1 MCVSWSRSSNPVSY
15 WFVLSMQVILDSF
28 FLPSW
33 FNPYIA
39 WGRKSSG
46 TELGESWNVRHV
58 GSNELTPFSIISE
71 LNKEFPAIWLVKR
84 FVLWR
89 FSKFSAPT
97 IAFLAFWLA
106 LRHME
111 NSEPSLKIFRT
122 NFSTSALYNGQN
134 KNGRKKPGLRIY

>member
-1 MCVSWSRSSNPVSY
+1 
-15 WFVLSMQVILDSF
+15 MQF
-28 FLPSW
+28 E
-33 FNPYIA
+33 
-39 WGRKSSG
+39 
-46 TELGESWNVRHV
+46 T
-58 GSNELTPFSIISE
+58 FSIISE
-71 LNKEFPAIWLVKR
+71 LNIEFPAIWLVKR

-122 NFSTSALYNGQN
+122 NFSTSALYNGRN
-134 KNGRKKPGLRIY
+134 KKWAEKTRFENLLKRLFHSPLLDMKWL